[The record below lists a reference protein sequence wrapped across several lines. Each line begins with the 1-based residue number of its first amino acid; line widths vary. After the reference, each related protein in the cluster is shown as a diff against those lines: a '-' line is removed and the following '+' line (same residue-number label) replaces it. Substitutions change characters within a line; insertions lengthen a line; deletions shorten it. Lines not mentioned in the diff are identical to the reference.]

1 MDDCELDLLLKELE
15 ADHSDALKYID
26 RELEK
31 KATTLVVDDY
41 DILQKIGQGTFGE
54 VFKARH
60 KRSKEQFALKR
71 LKTEQESEGVCCEL
85 FFVFSSFLL
94 PHSGKYEF

>member
-71 LKTEQESEGVCCEL
+71 LKTEQETEGVCLTIGE
-85 FFVFSSFLL
+85 
-94 PHSGKYEF
+94 